1 MDVLMRI
8 FSVVLLVI
16 KIGIGVYLLA
26 SFVVFLLSLWLKR
39 KMQKN
44 AHHDVYHFHECPWYL
59 HPATPFDRFA
69 KYLVHSGFINICDS
83 AATTAAAILI
93 CVGFLIAALI
103 VAS

>member
-8 FSVVLLVI
+8 FSVILLVI
-16 KIGIGVYLLA
+16 KIGIGVYLAA

-39 KMQKN
+39 KMQQN
-44 AHHDVYHFHECPWYL
+44 VCHDVYHFRKCPWYL